1 VDLIMFFTLPNNIRY
16 ILIGAL
22 IIVTS
27 ILFEGCATFQPQTIT
42 CESLGTVRIYNE
54 DSRNG
59 DKLFSV
65 LPPSKTSWCL
75 KGTGDPNVI
84 VYITSKFMGQYLE
97 NAPPR
102 EDTSHTFGIM
112 ANTVRVDTVDISSS
126 SSMKNFMERWFFEGL
141 QSYSRVNGERQA
153 EFTPLEGTERFASIR
168 MDIEFDNSFGANC
181 VRFESLQEETDNPR
195 YRNWIFDL
203 KNNGVACQHPST
215 PNLVVMVT
223 FSERHKKGLENPQLT
238 NRIRTEAERTI
249 KSLEFGEMQ

>member
-1 VDLIMFFTLPNNIRY
+1 MFFTLPSNIGY

-112 ANTVRVDTVDISSS
+112 AYSVRVDNVDISSP

-249 KSLEFGEMQ
+249 KSLEFGDMQ